1 MDKIKY
7 WFKNMSIKKSF
18 IMTMLSF
25 TILATGV
32 SALAVTGVEVASENI
47 KMKYDNNSSVRYYLT
62 TEDGKRLGNG
72 AGIIENYIEPNYSEL
87 DKKLMG
93 TLDVLKMALIPIIY
107 ISSSIFAAL
116 FFYNLK
122 LKIPIA
128 CLNHASNNIAND
140 NLDMAVEYTSEDEL
154 GRLCDSF
161 EKMRS
166 TLVENNIKMW
176 RLTEERRRLNA
187 AFAHDL
193 RTPLTVLKGY
203 NELMIK
209 KVNSSSVEKSKLLSN
224 LLVVERHIKR
234 LENYVCSVS
243 SMQKLEELEPDY
255 KSVDVE
261 FVITNLKE
269 TANIIKQDKEV
280 NFSIINY
287 TKYTR
292 TSIDFDL
299 FVQVFENLMSNA
311 LRYCNKKVDVML
323 KICEQKLV
331 LQVVD
336 DGEGFSSQG
345 IKNAT
350 NAFYHEGKSE
360 DSFGLGL
367 YICNLICKKHNGR
380 LRVGNMV
387 KSGALVIA
395 EFGF

>member
-7 WFKNMSIKKSF
+7 LFKNMSIRKSF
-18 IMTMLSF
+18 IITMLSF
-25 TILATGV
+25 TILATGL
-32 SALAVTGVEVASENI
+32 SALAVTGVDKASENI
-47 KMKYDNNSSVRYYLT
+47 KMKYENNSPVRYYLT

-72 AGIIENYIEPNYSEL
+72 AGIIENYIEPNYSEFDNKLLKSL
-87 DKKLMG
+87 DFFR
-93 TLDVLKMALIPIIY
+93 VAVIPIIY
-107 ISSSIFAAL
+107 IVSSIFAAL
-116 FFYNLK
+116 CFYNLK

-128 CLNHASNNIAND
+128 CLNYASNNIAND
-140 NLDMAVEYTSEDEL
+140 NLDIEVEYTSDDEL
-154 GRLCDSF
+154 GKLCTSF
-161 EKMRS
+161 EKMRK
-166 TLVENNIKMW
+166 TLVENNVKMW
-176 RLTEERRRLNA
+176 RLTEERKRLNA

-209 KVNSSSVEKSKLLSN
+209 KVNSNDTEKSKLLSN
-224 LLVVERHIKR
+224 LSAMERNIRR
-234 LENYVCSVS
+234 LENYVGSVS
-243 SMQKLEELEPDY
+243 NMQKLEELEPEY
-255 KSVDVE
+255 KSVEIDC
-261 FVITNLKE
+261 VINNLKE
-269 TANIIKQDKEV
+269 TANIINRDKEI

-299 FVQVFENLMSNA
+299 FVQVFENIMSNA

-336 DGEGFSSQG
+336 DGEGFSEQG
-345 IKNAT
+345 IKNAM

-360 DSFGLGL
+360 NNFGLGL
-367 YICNLICKKHNGR
+367 YICNLICEKHRGR

-387 KSGALVIA
+387 KDGALVIA